1 MKGDIT
7 MTFSTI
13 DEVIHYLSANK
24 EEFQERYGIT
34 SVGVFGSFVRKEQT
48 PCSDIDIVVEMD
60 PRRKN
65 LHNLL
70 QFKRHM
76 ERTLELSVDIG
87 FEHTLKSAARE
98 SIKKQIVY
106 A

>member
-1 MKGDIT
+1 MKGDIA

-24 EEFQERYGIT
+24 GEFQERYGIT
-34 SVGVFGSFVRKEQT
+34 SIGVFGSFARNEQT
-48 PCSDIDIVVEMD
+48 PYSDIDIVVEMD

-76 ERTLELSVDIG
+76 ERTLRHSVDIG
-87 FEHTLKSAARE
+87 FDHTLKPAARE

>member
-1 MKGDIT
+1 

-13 DEVIHYLSANK
+13 DEVIHYLRASK
-24 EEFQERYGIT
+24 GEFQERYGIT
-34 SVGVFGSFVRKEQT
+34 SICIFGSFVRKEQNQF
-48 PCSDIDIVVEMD
+48 SDIDMVVEMD

-65 LHNLL
+65 LHNIL
-70 QFKRHM
+70 QFKRHV
-76 ERTLELSVDIG
+76 ERTLELSLDIG
-87 FEHTLKSAARE
+87 FEHTLKPAARE

>member
-1 MKGDIT
+1 MK
-7 MTFSTI
+7 FKTI

-24 EEFQERYGIT
+24 GEFQEMFGIT
-34 SVGVFGSFVRKEQT
+34 RIGVFGSFVRKEQT
-48 PCSDIDIVVEMD
+48 PCSDIDMVVEMD

-65 LHNLL
+65 LHNFL

-87 FEHTLKSAARE
+87 FEHTLKPAARE
-98 SIKKQIVY
+98 TIKKQIVY